1 MMEKRTTISVNEDTK
16 KILDSLKIID
26 RETYDNVILRVV
38 ENIIEDQFEINQ
50 QTKDL
55 LNKRMENL
63 NKGKVF
69 STKELIKK
77 LREKRDG
84 KV

>member
-16 KILDSLKIID
+16 RILDSLKIID

-38 ENIIEDQFEINQ
+38 ENVIEDQFEINQ
-50 QTKDL
+50 QTKNL

-77 LREKRDG
+77 LREKRG
-84 KV
+84 E

>member
-1 MMEKRTTISVNEDTK
+1 MEKRTTISVNEDTK